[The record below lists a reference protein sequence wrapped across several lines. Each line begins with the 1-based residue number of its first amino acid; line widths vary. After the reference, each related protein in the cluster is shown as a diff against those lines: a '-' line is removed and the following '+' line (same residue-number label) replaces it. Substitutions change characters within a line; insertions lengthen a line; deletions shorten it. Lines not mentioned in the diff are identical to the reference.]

1 MANSGANTNGSQ
13 FFITYQPTPWLDA
26 YDASG
31 NLKDCQQPNVSC
43 HAVFGRVT
51 EGMDVVDSLTLRDP
65 SQNPSFSGDLIK
77 TIRIEE
83 R

>member
-13 FFITYQPTPWLDA
+13 FFITYEPTPWLDA
-26 YDASG
+26 YDTSG
-31 NLKDCQQPNVSC
+31 DLKECGQPGVSC
-43 HAVFGRVT
+43 HAVFGRVI
-51 EGMDVVDSLTLRDP
+51 EGLDVLESLTPRDP
-65 SQNPSFSGDLIK
+65 SANPDFPGDLIR